1 MATIITENGKRVE
14 ELVEINSLSSDSYF
28 LVSDKNL
35 SRKIKLKNLRNA
47 FCGDVSQSDKNN
59 LYYSC
64 ESIDNKIDEINKSIN
79 NIAEDLENLQ
89 SSLDERFKSMDT
101 SILEIGND
109 SDYIKKTLIG
119 EDIMLTKDSSGN
131 ITPKLGWGSNSLIS
145 IADRIETII
154 GRSYDSTDTHHK
166 IHMFRYGKSLDESVY
181 NDVDDVVFFQVF
193 DN

>member
-64 ESIDNKIDEINKSIN
+64 ESIDNKIDEINKSISN
-79 NIAEDLENLQ
+79 VARDLENLQ
-89 SSLDERFKSMDT
+89 TSLDERFKSMDK
-101 SILEIGND
+101 SILDIGND
-109 SDYIKKTLIG
+109 GDYIKKKLIG

-131 ITPKLGWGSNSLIS
+131 ITPKSGWGSYNNLIS
-145 IADRIETII
+145 IADRIETIV

-166 IHMFRYGKSLDESVY
+166 IHMFRYGKSLNESVY
-181 NDVDDVVFFQVF
+181 DSFDDVVFFQVF
-193 DN
+193 D